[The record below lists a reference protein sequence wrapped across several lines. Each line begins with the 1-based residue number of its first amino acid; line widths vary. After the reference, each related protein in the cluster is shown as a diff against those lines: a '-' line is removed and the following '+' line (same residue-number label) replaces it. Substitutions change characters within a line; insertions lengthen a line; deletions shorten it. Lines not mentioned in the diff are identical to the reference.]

1 MVRRRSTNLGAGGS
15 SPTSGGSN
23 SKVKKNVSWR
33 VGSCRVSVGGR
44 APEILVLQ
52 GLGRGVSLPAGSVP
66 LGSLLGLIKS
76 TGRVSSAFWGFIKS
90 TGRVSS
96 AEMTIWGE
104 RNGPRM
110 V

>member
-15 SPTSGGSN
+15 SPTGGGSN

-66 LGSLLGLIKS
+66 LGSLLG
-76 TGRVSSAFWGFIKS
+76 FIKS
-90 TGRVSS
+90 TGRVGS
-96 AEMTIWGE
+96 AEMTILGRAQWTK
-104 RNGPRM
+104 NGLSAGHYVPPTAI
-110 V
+110 